1 MIEGFD
7 RERLQR
13 RQYFLESRA
22 RAHENA
28 KIDHRWHRTA
38 EATLLRDAAAVAL
51 LLDEF
56 DRARVL
62 LRKSGSQLLQ
72 LGFSGALQLL
82 LIADAVDAPEG
93 ETAQQVDMFAHELF
107 REFNPEVGRR
117 VRERK
122 FHEESFTP
130 PQLLRTYQG
139 LAGRRVGDTYEY
151 ENSLQKIREILSI
164 NASMPVGATRTP
176 MSIYLAVFD
185 HLTDRETGDENLPG
199 GYSQIISS
207 LAQRRSELLTI
218 ARRDRFHWK
227 ALLRPAELIDFDFL
241 AMFVAGRRRGQN
253 FEAVTSV
260 FAERDPLTALP
271 LKLAIAL
278 S

>member
-1 MIEGFD
+1 
-7 RERLQR
+7 
-13 RQYFLESRA
+13 
-22 RAHENA
+22 
-28 KIDHRWHRTA
+28 
-38 EATLLRDAAAVAL
+38 LLRDAAAVAL

-56 DRARVL
+56 DSARAL

-82 LIADAVDAPEG
+82 LIADAVDAPGG
-93 ETAQQVDMFAHELF
+93 ETARQVDMFADELF
-107 REFNPEVGRR
+107 RQFSREVGTK

-122 FHEESFTP
+122 FNEESFTP

-139 LAGRRVGDTYEY
+139 LAGRRAGDDDEY
-151 ENSLQKIREILSI
+151 RDARQKIREILST
-164 NASMPVGATRTP
+164 NASMPIGSTRTP

-185 HLTDRETGDENLPG
+185 RLTDHETGDENLPG
-199 GYSQIISS
+199 GLPQIISS
-207 LAQRRSELLTI
+207 LAQRRAELLTI
-218 ARRDRFHWK
+218 ARRDRFHRK

-241 AMFVAGRRRGQN
+241 AMFVAGRRHGQN
-253 FEAVTSV
+253 FDVVASV

-271 LKLAIAL
+271 LKLAVAL